1 MTVKKS
7 VKRLREDI
15 HKFIEDKDVEGAMN
29 ALREGLQATSVVRK
43 SRSDGQRGVEYTEKA
58 DHTTRLHSARLL
70 LEYGFG
76 KPATRHDISIND
88 ETQKAASPAEIM
100 ARLRNSGAQLT
111 EILDVY
117 TESVKEAEIV
127 PNLELETNNLK
138 ET

>member
-1 MTVKKS
+1 MTVRKS

-15 HKFIEDKDVEGAMN
+15 HKFIADEDFENAMH
-29 ALREGLQATSVVRK
+29 ALRDGLQATSVVRK
-43 SRSDGQRGVEYTEKA
+43 NRADGQRGVEYAEKA

-88 ETQKAASPAEIM
+88 ETQKTVSPAEIM

-117 TESVKEAEIV
+117 TESVQEAQIS
-127 PNLELETNNLK
+127 PIAELENSD
-138 ET
+138 

>member
-1 MTVKKS
+1 MTTKKS
-7 VKRLREDI
+7 VTRLREDI
-15 HKFIEDKDVEGAMN
+15 HRFIEDDDVEGAMN

-43 SRSDGQRGVEYTEKA
+43 NRADGQRGVEYGEKA

-117 TESVKEAEIV
+117 TESVKEAEVV
-127 PNLELETNNLK
+127 PALAFKTE
-138 ET
+138 

>member
-1 MTVKKS
+1 MTVKNS

-15 HKFIEDKDVEGAMN
+15 HKFIHDADFENAMV

-43 SRSDGQRGVEYTEKA
+43 NRADGQRGVEYAEKA

-88 ETQKAASPAEIM
+88 ESQKAASPAEIM

-117 TESVKEAEIV
+117 TESVKEAEMV
-127 PNLELETNNLK
+127 PNLELSDDI
-138 ET
+138 